1 MVDRGNIKNGSGAEL
16 GGARFAEK
24 KPTAIEFTHA
34 AIRSR
39 IIEGVYPPGS
49 KLHLE
54 ALKSSFGIS
63 GSTLREALTRLM
75 SDQLVLTEG
84 QKGFRV
90 TPMSL
95 SDLEDLTN
103 ARIKLETS
111 ALAES
116 IELGD
121 DVWEDNLIT
130 CFHRLAKTQER
141 LEADPAVAFDA
152 WEVRNKEFHE
162 ALAAASPSAWLA
174 RFRQV
179 LFQNSERYR
188 RISGTM
194 GPIPR
199 DVHNEHEEIFKATI
213 ARDTD
218 KAVFA
223 LAEHI
228 RRSVNVIREKALLP
242 DD

>member
-1 MVDRGNIKNGSGAEL
+1 MTAEPLRTGL
-16 GGARFAEK
+16 GGARFTEK
-24 KPTAIEFTHA
+24 KPTAIEFTYA
-34 AIRSR
+34 VVRSR

-54 ALKSSFGIS
+54 TLKSSFGIS

-75 SDQLVLTEG
+75 ADRLVITEG

-95 SDLEDLTN
+95 SDLEDLTD

-116 IELGD
+116 IKLGD
-121 DVWEDNLIT
+121 DAWEDNLVT
-130 CFHRLAKTQER
+130 CFHRLARAQER
-141 LEADPAVAFDA
+141 LEVDPAIAFDA

-179 LFQNSERYR
+179 LFHSSERYR
-188 RISGTM
+188 RLSGTR
-194 GPIPR
+194 GPVPFE
-199 DVHNEHEEIFKATI
+199 VHNEHEEIFKATM

-218 KAVFA
+218 KAVSA
-223 LAEHI
+223 LAAHI
-228 RRSVNVIREKALLP
+228 RRSVNVIRAKALLP
-242 DD
+242 D

>member
-1 MVDRGNIKNGSGAEL
+1 MFVRKNIENGSQAEL
-16 GGARFAEK
+16 GGSRFTEK
-24 KPTAIEFTHA
+24 KPMAIEFTYA
-34 AIRSR
+34 VVRSR

-54 ALKSSFGIS
+54 TLKSSLGIS

-75 SDQLVLTEG
+75 ADRLVLTEG

-95 SDLEDLTN
+95 SDLEDLTD
-103 ARIKLETS
+103 ARIKMETI

-116 IELGD
+116 IKFGD
-121 DVWEDNLIT
+121 EAWEDNLVT
-130 CFHRLAKTQER
+130 CFHRLARAQER
-141 LEADPAVAFDA
+141 LEADPTAAFDA

-179 LFQNSERYR
+179 LFQSSERYR
-188 RISGTM
+188 RLSGTM
-194 GPIPR
+194 GPIPFE
-199 DVHNEHEEIFKATI
+199 VHNEHEQIFKAAM

-218 KAVFA
+218 NAVSA

-228 RRSVNVIREKALLP
+228 RRSVNVIRTKALLP
-242 DD
+242 D

>member
-1 MVDRGNIKNGSGAEL
+1 MVDRGNIENGSGAEL
-16 GGARFAEK
+16 GGARFTEK
-24 KPTAIEFTHA
+24 KLTAIECTYA
-34 AIRSR
+34 VVRSR
-39 IIEGVYPPGS
+39 IVEGVYPPGS

-54 ALKSSFGIS
+54 TLKSSFGIS

-75 SDQLVLTEG
+75 ADRLVLTEG

-95 SDLEDLTN
+95 SDLEDLTD

-116 IELGD
+116 IKLGD
-121 DVWEDNLIT
+121 DAWEDNLVT
-130 CFHRLAKTQER
+130 CFHRLARAQER
-141 LEADPAVAFDA
+141 LEADPAVSFDA

-174 RFRQV
+174 RFRRV
-179 LFQNSERYR
+179 LFQSSERYR
-188 RISGTM
+188 RLSGTM
-194 GPIPR
+194 GPIPFE
-199 DVHNEHEEIFKATI
+199 VHNEHEEIFKAAM

-218 KAVFA
+218 KAVSA

-228 RRSVNVIREKALLP
+228 RRSVNVIRAKALHP
-242 DD
+242 D